1 MKPETI
7 ENILNFLKEK
17 EDKELPN
24 RWLKFLSKQEVIK
37 ELENH
42 PDGVQY
48 RHNSF
53 LDLRNTN
60 IKKLPNDLY
69 VDGNFNLRGC
79 EQITELPN
87 KLFVGGYLSLLNC
100 EQITELPDG
109 IHVGGDLNLSGINI
123 TKLPDDLYVGGVL
136 DLIDCKR
143 LTELPN
149 NLYVEYGVL
158 IEGTPLVQKYSD
170 KEIKDIVASKG
181 GTIKGRIIR
190 TY

>member
-24 RWLKFLSKQEVIK
+24 RWLKFLNKQEVIK

>member
-1 MKPETI
+1 MERNTI
-7 ENILNFLKEK
+7 EKILNFLKEK

-100 EQITELPDG
+100 EQITKLPDG

>member
-1 MKPETI
+1 MKTETI

-17 EDKELPN
+17 EGKELPN
-24 RWLKFLSKQEVIK
+24 KWLKFLSKLEVIK

-42 PDGVQY
+42 PDDIQY

-60 IKKLPNDLY
+60 ITKLPNDLY
-69 VDGNFNLRGC
+69 IDGNFNLRGC
-79 EQITELPN
+79 NQITELPN

-100 EQITELPDG
+100 KQITELPDG
-109 IHVGGDLNLSGINI
+109 IHVGGDLNLSGTNI
-123 TKLPDDLYVGGVL
+123 TKLPDNLYVGGGL

-149 NLYVEYGVL
+149 NLYVEYGVY

-170 KEIKDIVASKG
+170 KEIKDIVTSKG

>member
-1 MKPETI
+1 MKTETI
-7 ENILNFLKEK
+7 EKILNFLNTN

-24 RWLKFLSKQEVIK
+24 KWFKFLSKLEVIK

-42 PDGVQY
+42 PEDIQFI
-48 RHNSF
+48 HNSF

-60 IKKLPNDLY
+60 ITKLPNELY

-79 EQITELPN
+79 KQLTELPN

-123 TKLPDDLYVGGVL
+123 TKLPDDLYVGGC
-136 DLIDCKR
+136 IGF
-143 LTELPN
+143 N
-149 NLYVEYGVL
+149 
-158 IEGTPLVQKYSD
+158 
-170 KEIKDIVASKG
+170 
-181 GTIKGRIIR
+181 
-190 TY
+190 